1 MHSRRAQ
8 LSHVL
13 QAAHKRLSGVLDDE
27 HIQVAF
33 GISFATSDRAEE
45 DYALGLIGLQGLQ

>member
-8 LSHVL
+8 LSHAL
-13 QAAHKRLSGVLDDE
+13 QAANKWLSSVLDDE

-33 GISFATSDRAEE
+33 GIRLATSDRAEE